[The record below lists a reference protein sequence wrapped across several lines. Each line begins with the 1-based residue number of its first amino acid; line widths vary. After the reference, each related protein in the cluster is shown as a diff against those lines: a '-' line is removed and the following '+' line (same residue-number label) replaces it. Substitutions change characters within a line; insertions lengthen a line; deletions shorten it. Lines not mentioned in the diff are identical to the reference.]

1 MSRDRPDDQSDDR
14 AIRRAFDSFMRLRP
28 FLIMAGGGLA
38 TAIASTL
45 YLSHNWEA
53 IQGDVKAQG
62 QTIQV
67 HENIIRQQGIEIQNI
82 NVHFAKLEQLL
93 IDLQNG
99 RKTSLSTLPYNA
111 PLAGSGSVSDTMP
124 LPPHA
129 GK

>member
-1 MSRDRPDDQSDDR
+1 
-14 AIRRAFDSFMRLRP
+14 MRLRP

-45 YLSHNWEA
+45 YLSHNWEDVKN
-53 IQGDVKAQG
+53 DVKAQG

-67 HENIIRQQGIEIQNI
+67 HENIIRMQGIEIQNI
-82 NVHFAKLEQLL
+82 NVHFARLEQMLS
-93 IDLQNG
+93 DLQNG
-99 RKTSLSTLPYNA
+99 RKTSMGSLPTNS
-111 PLAGSGSVSDTMP
+111 PLAGSGDGDGFDGLKP